1 MNELGDLAGITIVLA
16 WMAAFYW
23 AGKCDTRDREH
34 DWNEGITPDAGAGE
48 VGDDPGI
55 EQGEGR

>member
-1 MNELGDLAGITIVLA
+1 MIVGALIIVA
-16 WMAAFYW
+16 WLAAFYW
-23 AGKCDTRDREH
+23 AGKCDRRDREH

-55 EQGEGR
+55 EQGESK